1 MTSSLPVGLP
11 SSHCGHIPPIHQTPS
26 HQDLC
31 VWCVLPSAPCM
42 LLACTSP
49 WLFTEACLIRP
60 RGEFTIASLPLPS
73 FLPLLTR
80 VQVMCSGKCS
90 SCPGRN
96 DAFVGDLGHTG
107 ALFAQRWHPLPSA
120 PDGECEVLSAE
131 PGVFWGSS
139 SAVSGKGVHLCT
151 EPALSLTGG
160 QCGCKRQG
168 MTHLP

>member
-1 MTSSLPVGLP
+1 MNLGPLEEQLVLLNAKPSPQPPNDLFTSSWPPLQPLWTHP
-11 SSHCGHIPPIHQTPS
+11 SNTSNPIPPGPV
-26 HQDLC
+26 C
-31 VWCVLPSAPCM
+31 VVCASFCPM

-90 SCPGRN
+90 SGPGRN

-120 PDGECEVLSAE
+120 PDGQCKVLSAE

-139 SAVSGKGVHLCT
+139 PAVSGKGGPPLH
-151 EPALSLTGG
+151 
-160 QCGCKRQG
+160 
-168 MTHLP
+168 